1 MLRFGALATNLRLSM
16 NRIWNSVVGKLWG
29 TILLLVLFVLFI
41 VTVLML
47 EFLENFHTQQTEE
60 SLRQEAATIGTI
72 VEQHDEVEDSM
83 QIIQDILGAETN
95 ALIARNA
102 ESVFLSVHDGLNK
115 EFIRDKILNDKD
127 LSKIYTS
134 NETILKK
141 MLMPSMSNEDRME
154 NYIILASP
162 LESDKEI
169 HGAVFIYQSL
179 EVVNKTSNHTTRIV
193 FLSGFIALLLTT
205 MLTFFLSTRIT
216 SPLRTMREAAL
227 ELAKGNFE
235 TKVPY
240 LQRDEIGEL
249 GSAFN
254 RMGSQLKH
262 HVELINQEKEQLSS
276 ILTSMTDAVIT
287 FNKDFKVLVSNPQ
300 ADQLFEKWNVNNE
313 TTSNAHLPAELFHL
327 LDHVFHLEE
336 ELDEELEIKGSY
348 FSVSISLLYSKDS
361 VRGAVVVLRDMTEQH
376 RLDKMRSDFI
386 ANVSHEL
393 RTPISMLHGYSEA
406 IIDGVVTTEEDK
418 SEMIRVIYDES
429 KRMGRLVTEL
439 LDLARLESGYL
450 SIYKDKVSV
459 IPAIERI
466 TQKFDQI
473 AREKNIRLQ
482 VEHTLNHPLYLQLDE
497 DRMEQVLTNL
507 IDNALRH
514 TPEGESVTVKLAQT
528 NQRVIIKV
536 ADTGYG
542 IPKEDLPYVFERFY
556 KADKARTRGKSGTG
570 LGLAIAK
577 NIVERHDGELS
588 VESEVGVGTTFIIQL
603 PLNE

>member
-1 MLRFGALATNLRLSM
+1 MKLSM

-41 VTVLML
+41 ITVLML
-47 EFLENFHTQQTEE
+47 EFLENFHTEQAEE
-60 SLRQEAATIGTI
+60 SLRQEAATIGKI
-72 VEQHDEVEDSM
+72 VQQYDQIEDSM
-83 QIIQDILGAETN
+83 QIIQNILGAETS
-95 ALIARNA
+95 ALIVRNP
-102 ESVFLSVHDGLNK
+102 ESVFLSVHEGLNK
-115 EFIRDKILNDKD
+115 EVFQEKLLKD
-127 LSKIYTS
+127 EDLANIYTA
-134 NETILKK
+134 NNTIIKK
-141 MLMPSMSNEDRME
+141 MLMPSMSEEDRME

-205 MLTFFLSTRIT
+205 MFSFFLSSRIT
-216 SPLRTMREAAL
+216 APLRSMREAAS

-235 TKVPY
+235 TKVTY
-240 LQRDEIGEL
+240 VQRDEIGEL
-249 GSAFN
+249 SSAFN

-262 HVELINQEKEQLSS
+262 HVEVISQEKEQLSS

-287 FNKDFKVLVSNPQ
+287 FNKDLTILVSNPQ
-300 ADQLFEKWNVNNE
+300 ADQLIQKWYANNE
-313 TTSNAHLPAELFHL
+313 TADNSNLPAELYHL

-336 ELDEELEIKGSY
+336 EIDEELEIKGSY
-348 FSVSISLLYSKDS
+348 FSVSISLLYSKEA

-393 RTPISMLHGYSEA
+393 RTPISMLQGYSEA
-406 IIDGVVTTEEDK
+406 IIDDVVTTEEDK
-418 SEMIRVIYDES
+418 NEMIRVIYDES

-450 SIYKDKVSV
+450 SIYKEDVSV
-459 IPAIERI
+459 VPTIERI

-473 AREKNIRLQ
+473 AKEKNIRLYF
-482 VEHTLNHPLYLQLDE
+482 EHTLSESIHLQLDE

-514 TPEGESVTVKLAQT
+514 TPKDGSVTVNLFKT
-528 NQRVIIKV
+528 TGHIVIEVK
-536 ADTGYG
+536 DTGYG

-577 NIVERHDGELS
+577 NIVERHYGSLS
-588 VESEVGVGTTFIIQL
+588 VESEVEVGTTFIIKL

>member
-1 MLRFGALATNLRLSM
+1 M

-41 VTVLML
+41 ITVLML
-47 EFLENFHTQQTEE
+47 EFLENFHTEQAEE
-60 SLRQEAATIGTI
+60 SLRQEAATIAKI
-72 VEQHDEVEDSM
+72 VEQYDQIEDSM
-83 QIIQDILGAETN
+83 QIIKNILGAETS
-95 ALIARNA
+95 ALIVRNA
-102 ESVFLSVHDGLNK
+102 ESVFLSVHEGLNK
-115 EFIRDKILNDKD
+115 DVFQEKLLKDKE
-127 LSKIYTS
+127 LSNIYTT
-134 NETILKK
+134 NNTIIKK
-141 MLMPSMSNEDRME
+141 MLLPSMTEENRME

-162 LESDKEI
+162 LESDKEL

-205 MLTFFLSTRIT
+205 LFSFFLSSRIT

-240 LQRDEIGEL
+240 VQKDEIGEL
-249 GSAFN
+249 SIAFN
-254 RMGSQLKH
+254 RMGSQLKD
-262 HVELINQEKEQLSS
+262 HVEVISQEKEQLSN

-300 ADQLFEKWNVNNE
+300 ADQLIVHWHEHNE
-313 TTSNAHLPAELFHL
+313 VAEQSNLPVELYHL
-327 LDHVFHLEE
+327 LDHVFHQEE
-336 ELDEELEIKGSY
+336 EIDEEIEIQGSY

-393 RTPISMLHGYSEA
+393 RTPISMLQGYSEA
-406 IIDGVVTTEEDK
+406 IIDEVVTTEEDK
-418 SEMIRVIYDES
+418 QEMIRIIYDES
-429 KRMGRLVTEL
+429 KRMSRLVTEL

-450 SIYKDKVSV
+450 SIYKEKVSV
-459 IPAIERI
+459 LPTIERI

-473 AREKNIRLQ
+473 AKEKNIRLYF
-482 VEHTLNHPLYLQLDE
+482 EHTLSQNVHLQLDE

-514 TPEGESVTVKLAQT
+514 TPKEGSVTVKLSKTAGQ
-528 NQRVIIKV
+528 IIIEVK
-536 ADTGYG
+536 DTGYG
-542 IPKEDLPYVFERFY
+542 IPEEDLPYVFERFY

-577 NIVERHDGELS
+577 NIVERHDGNLS
-588 VESEVGVGTTFIIQL
+588 VESEVGVGTTFIIKL
-603 PLNE
+603 PLK